1 MAIKT
6 TKMAITINSIIP
18 DPASILP
25 LTAPGVLLPKEDDN
39 TKYAIMTNRTV
50 VITIGFEK

>member
-1 MAIKT
+1 MIL
-6 TKMAITINSIIP
+6 

-25 LTAPGVLLPKEDDN
+25 LTAPGALLPKEDDN